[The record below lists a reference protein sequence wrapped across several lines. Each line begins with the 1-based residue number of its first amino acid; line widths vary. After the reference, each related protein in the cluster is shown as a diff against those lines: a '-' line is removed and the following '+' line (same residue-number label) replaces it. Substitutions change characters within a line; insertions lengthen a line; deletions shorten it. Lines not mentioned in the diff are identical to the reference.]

1 MKVAVYQ
8 TNPTLLDVKANLEDV
23 ISKIHQG
30 KEKGARLIVFPE
42 LALTGYF
49 VGHRYH
55 EAALRL
61 DSKEIQKLVAATKG
75 TAAVVGFIEE
85 SPAMNFYNS
94 ALVAVDG
101 EILFAYR
108 KLNLPN
114 YGVFEERKYF
124 APGKWVPVFKLH
136 DLTIAVFICND
147 VWHPS
152 VPYLGICQKADVFV
166 TILNSAEESMGTEF
180 SNIESWGIISKF
192 YSRVF
197 GIYNI
202 LANRVGE
209 ESYGD
214 EDAFPQRARRPPR
227 RSPRLFLPLLGRQR
241 DRQSFRPAGGQGGH
255 VRGGRTH
262 GRDLPGSASKE
273 EDHPALPEGR
283 RSLLHP
289 SGTRPDSVRKAQAD
303 PRRVVAR
310 ICTKPSTALATK
322 FRAICGLGDL
332 IETEAPR
339 DSIGQFLP
347 QEFACNLFR

>member
-23 ISKIHQG
+23 ISKIHRG
-30 KEKGARLIVFPE
+30 KENGARLIAFPE

-61 DSKEIQKLVAATKG
+61 DSKEIRKLVAATKG
-75 TAAVVGFIEE
+75 TAVVVGFIEE

-101 EILFAYR
+101 EIVFAYR

-124 APGKWVPVFKLH
+124 APGKWVPVFKLR

-147 VWHPS
+147 VWHPA

-180 SNIESWGIISKF
+180 SNIESWGIVSKF

-202 LANRVGE
+202 LVNRVGE

-214 EDAFPQRARRPPR
+214 EVPSLKEPVGHPGVPR
-227 RSPRLFLPLLGRQR
+227 TYSCRFW
-241 DRQSFRPAGGQGGH
+241 GGSEIVNPFGLQEAKAAMYEEDELIGEIS
-255 VRGGRTH
+255 
-262 GRDLPGSASKE
+262 RDLLRRKKIILPYLRADDPYFTHRELDRILYGKPKPIPGES
-273 EDHPALPEGR
+273 
-283 RSLLHP
+283 
-289 SGTRPDSVRKAQAD
+289 
-303 PRRVVAR
+303 
-310 ICTKPSTALATK
+310 
-322 FRAICGLGDL
+322 
-332 IETEAPR
+332 
-339 DSIGQFLP
+339 
-347 QEFACNLFR
+347 